1 MMKLNVKPSNGREFD
16 PLTGKTTILVI
27 TISLITSH
35 ILGHHYSNVF
45 FLLFAAGGF
54 ACCSFFVFTRVFLT
68 RFFDF
73 FYKGKIDTKFLSK
86 NHASE
91 TETRSHR

>member
-1 MMKLNVKPSNGREFD
+1 
-16 PLTGKTTILVI
+16 
-27 TISLITSH
+27 
-35 ILGHHYSNVF
+35 VF

-54 ACCSFFVFTRVFLT
+54 ACCSFFVFTCVFLT

>member
-16 PLTGKTTILVI
+16 PLT
-27 TISLITSH
+27 
-35 ILGHHYSNVF
+35 GHHYSNVF

-54 ACCSFFVFTRVFLT
+54 ACCSFFVFTCVFLT

>member
-1 MMKLNVKPSNGREFD
+1 MGRLVATKKRNCVIHSDLCCQKLSAGFSILREYSA
-16 PLTGKTTILVI
+16 GYTI
-27 TISLITSH
+27 H
-35 ILGHHYSNVF
+35 VF

-54 ACCSFFVFTRVFLT
+54 ACCSFFVFTCVFLT

-91 TETRSHR
+91 TETRGHR

>member
-1 MMKLNVKPSNGREFD
+1 MNVKPSNGREFD
-16 PLTGKTTILVI
+16 PLTVNALKTEIKRILKYITTIQG
-27 TISLITSH
+27 H
-35 ILGHHYSNVF
+35 HHYSNVF

-54 ACCSFFVFTRVFLT
+54 ACCSFFVFTCVFLT

-91 TETRSHR
+91 TETRGHR